1 MPRTDFRNLFESA
14 PGLYLVLLPNKEFT
28 ITAASDAYLR
38 ATMTQRDRIIGHGIF
53 DVFPDNPD
61 DPSATGTRNLR
72 ASLERV
78 LQERVP
84 DTMAVQKYDIRRPE
98 SEGGGFEERYWSPVN
113 SPVFGPDGELA
124 YIIHRVEDV
133 TEFIRLKQQGAEQDK
148 LTDELRKYA
157 ENIEAEIYLR
167 AQELQRLNKELKA
180 AKEAAEE
187 ANKVK
192 TQFFA
197 NVSHELRTPLAL
209 ILGPVEKMLSDP
221 TNLTDAQVHDLE
233 VVRRNGAILLKHVND
248 LLDFSKLDA
257 GKMAAAFAEVD
268 LANLVRLVAGHFEAL
283 ASQRQI
289 TYKIDAPPQLWGE
302 ADPEKIERILL
313 NLLSNAFKFVP
324 VGGAVECSLK
334 ASEGGQAI
342 FCVQNSGQSVRPEL
356 RQAIF
361 ERFRQGDGAT
371 ERQFGGTGLGLS
383 IAKEFV
389 LLHDGA
395 IGVTDV
401 PGGGARFWF
410 EIPLKAPAGTN
421 VRKSVPDLVFSG
433 ESMLK
438 GSLAELIQAPP
449 VSGSGITEA
458 RSRPGILVVEDSAEM
473 RGFIAEILTGDFE
486 VETAANGHEGLRKLK
501 DTNPDLIIT
510 DIMMP
515 GMSGDQMV
523 REIRRQTEFD
533 NTPIIVLS
541 AKADDSMR
549 VRLLRDGAQDYAVKP
564 FAVEELL
571 TRVRNLITI
580 KRSKDVLQQE
590 LQVKSR
596 DLESLIKDMALRKR
610 ELEISNRLKDEFVAT
625 VTHELRT
632 PLTAIHGW
640 IRLLRTTSLDEV
652 TQTRAFETIE
662 RNTRIQMS
670 LIEDLLDISRIVA
683 GKLNLDIQQVKLPSI
698 IEDAIQSVWLAAEAK
713 RITVESKI
721 DWNAGAVLG
730 DPDRLRQIILN
741 LLNNAVKFTPDGG
754 RIQVSLRRVASHI
767 EIVVSDNGRG
777 IEPAFLPY
785 IFETFRQQD
794 SSTTRQHGGLGLG
807 LAIVKSLVELHGG
820 RIEATSDGEG
830 KGSTFTVKL
839 PLLAVHIEGGYSRDR
854 KKWTLNHRES
864 MNGVRIL
871 VVDDNVEALSL
882 IAAILET
889 CDAVVRTC
897 TRADQA
903 LNIIPV
909 WRPHVLVCDIGLPD
923 KDGFELIEEIRR
935 REPESTNIRAI
946 AVTAY
951 SQPADQHR
959 AIEVG
964 FEEFL
969 VKPVDPLE
977 LIRTVAKHASA
988 AMD

>member
-38 ATMTQRDRIIGHGIF
+38 ATKTQRDRIIGHGIF
-53 DVFPDNPD
+53 EVFPDNPD

-78 LQERVP
+78 LQERVT
-84 DTMAVQKYDIRRPE
+84 DTMAVQKYDIRRPK

-113 SPVFGPDGELA
+113 SPVFGPEGELA

-148 LTDELRKYA
+148 LTDELRKHA
-157 ENIEAEIYLR
+157 ENVEAEIFLR

-209 ILGPVEKMLSDP
+209 ILGPVEKMLTDASS
-221 TNLTDAQVHDLE
+221 NLTDAQVHDLE

-257 GKMAAAFAEVD
+257 GKMSAAYAEVD
-268 LANLVRLVAGHFEAL
+268 LANLLRLVAGHFEAL
-283 ASQRQI
+283 APQRQI
-289 TYKIDAPPQLWGE
+289 NYKIDVPPELWGE

-324 VGGAVECSLK
+324 IGGTVECSLK
-334 ASEGGQAI
+334 VSEVAHAV
-342 FCVQNSGQSVRPEL
+342 FCVQNTGQSIRPEL

-371 ERQFGGTGLGLS
+371 ERHFGGTGLGLS

-401 PGGGARFWF
+401 AGGGARFWF

-421 VRKSVPDLVFSG
+421 VRQSTPNVAAGG
-433 ESMLK
+433 EAMLK
-438 GSLAELIQAPP
+438 GSLAELSHAP
-449 VSGSGITEA
+449 VSGSGVEA
-458 RSRPGILVVEDSAEM
+458 SARPAILVVEDNAEM
-473 RGFIAEILTGDFE
+473 RGFIGEILTGEFE
-486 VETAANGHEGLRKLK
+486 VETAANGHEGLQKLK

-515 GMSGDQMV
+515 VMSGDQMV

-549 VRLLRDGAQDYAVKP
+549 VRLLRDGAQDYALKP
-564 FAVEELL
+564 FAVEELM
-571 TRVRNLITI
+571 TRVQNLITI

-596 DLESLIKDMALRKR
+596 DLESLIKDMASRKR

-625 VTHELRT
+625 VSHELRT
-632 PLTAIHGW
+632 PLTSIHGW
-640 IRLLRTTSLDEV
+640 IRLLRTSSLDEV
-652 TQTRAFETIE
+652 TQTRALETIE
-662 RNTRIQMS
+662 RNTKIQIS

-713 RITVESKI
+713 RITVQSKI

-730 DPDRLRQIILN
+730 DPDRLRQIIVN
-741 LLNNAVKFTPDGG
+741 LLNNAVKFTPNAGW
-754 RIQVSLRRVASHI
+754 IQMSLRRVASHV

-777 IEPAFLPY
+777 IEPAFLPF

-794 SSTTRQHGGLGLG
+794 SSTTRQYGGLGLG

-820 RIEATSDGEG
+820 RIEAASDGEG

-854 KKWTLNHRES
+854 KK
-864 MNGVRIL
+864 
-871 VVDDNVEALSL
+871 
-882 IAAILET
+882 
-889 CDAVVRTC
+889 
-897 TRADQA
+897 
-903 LNIIPV
+903 
-909 WRPHVLVCDIGLPD
+909 
-923 KDGFELIEEIRR
+923 
-935 REPESTNIRAI
+935 
-946 AVTAY
+946 
-951 SQPADQHR
+951 
-959 AIEVG
+959 
-964 FEEFL
+964 
-969 VKPVDPLE
+969 
-977 LIRTVAKHASA
+977 
-988 AMD
+988 